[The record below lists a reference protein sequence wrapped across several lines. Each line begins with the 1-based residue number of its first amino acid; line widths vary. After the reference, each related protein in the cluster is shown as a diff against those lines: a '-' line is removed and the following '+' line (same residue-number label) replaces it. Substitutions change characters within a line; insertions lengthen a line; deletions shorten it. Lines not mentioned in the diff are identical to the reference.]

1 MHERQFNWQ
10 LANPT
15 EPQFSSAKDDVTP
28 FKVNGDPSTLM
39 DQRIPTQSCQ
49 CAVNVTEAGAG
60 NQGIGK
66 VIEACESG
74 GGVAGAGFS
83 ADVTVKATAMIT
95 LSKFE
100 FITNWLLYSNSNS
113 K

>member
-1 MHERQFNWQ
+1 MGDRCMSLCNQEIEISIR
-10 LANPT
+10 
-15 EPQFSSAKDDVTP
+15 
-28 FKVNGDPSTLM
+28 VN
-39 DQRIPTQSCQ
+39 
-49 CAVNVTEAGAG
+49 VNVTEAGAG

-95 LSKFE
+95 LSRFE
-100 FITNWLLYSNSNS
+100 LKTNWLLYSNSNS

>member
-1 MHERQFNWQ
+1 MSVINIW
-10 LANPT
+10 
-15 EPQFSSAKDDVTP
+15 
-28 FKVNGDPSTLM
+28 VN
-39 DQRIPTQSCQ
+39 
-49 CAVNVTEAGAG
+49 VNVTEAGAG

-95 LSKFE
+95 LSRFE
-100 FITNWLLYSNSNS
+100 LKTNWLLYSNSNS